1 MRRFH
6 ADATPVTDR
15 GSSAADGSGPAPT
28 ADRLVVVVREYF
40 AFVWRLMRRF
50 GLPPA
55 DADDATQ
62 QVMIVLT
69 RRLADIQPGS
79 ERAFLSRTAV
89 HVALKARR
97 SWERRREV
105 TDALYDELPCV
116 GCDPDRLLDQRR
128 ARERLDQLLS
138 DLPFELRVV
147 LVLFEIEGL
156 SQPEIAAAL
165 DIPYGT
171 VASRIRRARKALERL
186 VLRNQPASRVMGV
199 EA

>member
-1 MRRFH
+1 M
-6 ADATPVTDR
+6 
-15 GSSAADGSGPAPT
+15 
-28 ADRLVVVVREYF
+28 REYF
-40 AFVWRLMRRF
+40 AFVWRLTRRL
-50 GLPPA
+50 GLSPA

-97 SWERRREV
+97 SRERRHEV
-105 TDALYDELPCV
+105 TEALCDELPCAE
-116 GCDPDRLLDQRR
+116 CDLDRLLDQRR

-138 DLPFELRVV
+138 ELPFELRVV

-186 VLRNQPASRVMGV
+186 VLRSQPASRVMGV